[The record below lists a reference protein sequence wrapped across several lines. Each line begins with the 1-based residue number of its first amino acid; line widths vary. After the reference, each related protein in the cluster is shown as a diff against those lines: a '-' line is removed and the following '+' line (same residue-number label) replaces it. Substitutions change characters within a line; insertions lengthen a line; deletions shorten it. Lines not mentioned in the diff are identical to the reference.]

1 MKDLEKLLEANTSD
15 GVIDFK
21 KVEEIVN
28 EEINNIVAKK
38 TDSEKLKGE
47 ALETVIAELGL
58 ENVNNLDGV
67 KTYLKK
73 MGGNTDEI
81 KEANLKLEAEL
92 EKTKE
97 QLNLEM
103 STREKLEQ
111 ETKKVT
117 QLSKIAELGITGKQ
131 AEFLIWDLNK
141 SVDDKTT
148 FDDLLGVYAKEH
160 KDTITTTKVVKDK
173 FGIDDKTDN
182 IYEAWAEKRK

>member
-1 MKDLEKLLEANTSD
+1 MKDLEKLLEANTND

-148 FDDLLGVYAKEH
+148 FDDLLGVYAKEN
-160 KDTITTTKVVKDK
+160 KDTITTTKIVKDK